1 MTHTRLILLTM
12 LAMTGFAANS
22 LLCRAALKGTGID
35 AASFTTIRLMS
46 GALVLWLIVRIS
58 RRNVSGE
65 GNWLSA
71 VALVIYAAAFSFAYI
86 QLTAAT
92 GALLLFVA
100 VQVTMIGYGAWS
112 GDKLS
117 GMQIIG
123 LLIAIGGLA
132 SLLLPGFASPPLAS
146 ALLMLSSGVAW
157 GVYSLRGRGTGDAT
171 RISAGNFMRAAVVS
185 VALSAIVITHGKAT
199 LDEAGVLYAVL
210 SGALASGL
218 GYVIWYIVLPEL
230 RPTIASTVQLSV
242 PVLAAFGGVMFLGE
256 SVTVGLVL
264 ASAAILGGIALVIL
278 DRRISANIG
287 TSETKN

>member
-1 MTHTRLILLTM
+1 
-12 LAMTGFAANS
+12 
-22 LLCRAALKGTGID
+22 
-35 AASFTTIRLMS
+35 MS